1 MTMEAN
7 VMKAKVLK
15 IPASGGW
22 EFIEVEMAGGEV
34 PLGFLQSAVGGWIE
48 CVGLFGTGMPELDI
62 YLNEE
67 GKLMGLPPNIVATRL
82 SGIDRHGDLIVGD
95 AVVCARSGQ
104 GKTKGLSA
112 SHETALRKLLDG
124 SVA

>member
-1 MTMEAN
+1 
-7 VMKAKVLK
+7 MKARALK

-22 EFIEVEMAGGEV
+22 EFVEVGMEDGEV
-34 PLGFLQSAVGGWIE
+34 PLKFLQDAVGGWIE
-48 CVGLFGTGMPELDI
+48 CVGLFGAGMPELDI

-67 GKLMGLPPNIVATRL
+67 GKLMGLPPNATATRL

-112 SHETALRKLLDG
+112 SHESALRKLLGG
-124 SVA
+124 SAA

>member
-1 MTMEAN
+1 
-7 VMKAKVLK
+7 MKARVLK

-22 EFIEVEMAGGEV
+22 GFIEVEMAGGGV

>member
-1 MTMEAN
+1 
-7 VMKAKVLK
+7 MKAKVLK
-15 IPASGGW
+15 IPASGGR
-22 EFIEVEMAGGEV
+22 EFIEVEMADGEV
-34 PLGFLQSAVGGWIE
+34 PLKFLQDSVGGWIE

-112 SHETALRKLLDG
+112 SQETALRKLLIG